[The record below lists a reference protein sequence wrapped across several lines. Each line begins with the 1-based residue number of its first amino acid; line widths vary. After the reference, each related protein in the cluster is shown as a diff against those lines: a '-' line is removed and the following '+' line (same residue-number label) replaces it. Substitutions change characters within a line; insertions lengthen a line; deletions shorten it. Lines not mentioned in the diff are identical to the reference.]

1 MNEFTF
7 YESDVRKPGELII
20 GSSDIPV
27 IIKTETSKIKKSQ
40 YELWQEKTGKVEA
53 LEGNEFATWGHRL
66 EPILLSAFIENN
78 VNKYLAQKF
87 LSNYIKFMFE
97 RNIKKYQP
105 STDYYPFTECKH
117 PKFSWAI
124 AHADCID
131 SIANNPYLIE
141 AKTGGYFARVGR
153 EEMEGFNLE
162 DHTEKGVPSD
172 VLLQVQWQM
181 LCYNVDLTYV
191 LLLIDDN
198 KFHIYKVPAYK
209 KWWPLML
216 EKAHQFYLCCLNDK
230 PPKPEKYDDIK
241 SLFPEIKDCATY
253 LTGERAVIAEEMQV
267 ERKKL
272 KKKIKRYQ
280 QRIDDINN
288 AAGLLMHDSKFLY
301 NGETGQ
307 KLFQQV
313 ISENQY
319 SLIHPSTI
327 EKFAPEIFKALKEKG
342 LIKTHDRRY
351 IR

>member
-40 YELWQEKTGKVEA
+40 YELWQEKTGKVEPFK
-53 LEGNEFATWGHRL
+53 GNEFTTWGHRL
-66 EPILLSAFIENN
+66 EPILLSAFIE
-78 VNKYLAQKF
+78 KMRDSLLAYLFKID
-87 LSNYIKFMFE
+87 YIKNE
-97 RNIKKYQP
+97 IKRNPETYKAATKF
-105 STDYYPFTECKH
+105 YPFTECKH
-117 PKFSWAI
+117 PKFPWAI
-124 AHADCID
+124 AHADCILR
-131 SIANNPYLIE
+131 STEEYLIE

-153 EEMEGFNLE
+153 EGMEGFNLE
-162 DHTEKGVPSD
+162 DHTEKGVPSR

-181 LCYNVDLTYV
+181 LCYDVNLTYV

-198 KFHIYKVPAYK
+198 KFHIYTVPAIK

-216 EKAHQFYLCCLNDK
+216 EKAHQFYLCCKNDI
-230 PPKPEKYDDIK
+230 PPKPEKYEDIK

-253 LTGERAVIAEEMQV
+253 VTGERAIIAEEMQV

-272 KKKIKRYQ
+272 KKKIKRCQ
-280 QRIDDINN
+280 QRVDDINN

-301 NGETGQ
+301 NGETSQ

-319 SLIHPSTI
+319 NMIHPSTI
-327 EKFAPEIFKALKEKG
+327 KKEAPEIFKALKDKG